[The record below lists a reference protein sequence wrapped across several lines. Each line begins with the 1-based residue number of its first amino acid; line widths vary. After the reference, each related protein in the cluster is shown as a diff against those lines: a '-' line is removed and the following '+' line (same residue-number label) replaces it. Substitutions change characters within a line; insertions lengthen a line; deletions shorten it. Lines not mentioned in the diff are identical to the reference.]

1 MIHQAAGMTIE
12 IINHIKE
19 IKRVHQ
25 ALDRYLL
32 EQSLGE
38 YDRKKVSIAVDEILS
53 NIISYAYEDKGRHT
67 IRVNLDCT
75 EDRLTLEFL
84 DDGKQFDPIEFI
96 RNQGERSAEDMDRV
110 GGLGL
115 KLVGRLMNRLAY
127 LREGNQNKLTLVLN
141 YSKNY
146 IDS

>member
-1 MIHQAAGMTIE
+1 MTIE
-12 IINHIKE
+12 IANHIKE
-19 IKRVHQ
+19 IQKVHQ
-25 ALDRYLL
+25 AVDRYLR
-32 EQSLGE
+32 EQALGE

-53 NIISYAYEDKGRHT
+53 NIISYAYDDRSRHI
-67 IRVNLDCT
+67 IRVKLDCA
-75 EDRLTLEFL
+75 EDRLTLEFM

-96 RNQGERSAEDMDRV
+96 RTQGERSAEDMDRV

-127 LREGNQNKLTLVLN
+127 LREGGQNKLTLVLN

>member
-1 MIHQAAGMTIE
+1 MTIE
-12 IINHIKE
+12 IANHIKE

-25 ALDRYLL
+25 TMDRYLRG
-32 EQSLGE
+32 QSLGE

-53 NIISYAYEDKGRHT
+53 NIISYAYDDKGRHI
-67 IRVNLDCT
+67 IRVNLDCA
-75 EDRLTLEFL
+75 EDQLTLEFM

-96 RNQGERSAEDMDRV
+96 RTQGERSAEDMDRV

-127 LREGNQNKLTLVLN
+127 QREGDQNKLTLVLN

>member
-1 MIHQAAGMTIE
+1 MTIE
-12 IINHIKE
+12 IANHIKE
-19 IKRVHQ
+19 IRKVHQ
-25 ALDRYLL
+25 TMDRYLR

-53 NIISYAYEDKGRHT
+53 NIISYAYDDKGRHI
-67 IRVNLDCT
+67 IRVNLDCA
-75 EDRLTLEFL
+75 EDQLTLEFM
-84 DDGKQFDPIEFI
+84 DDGKQFDPTEFI
-96 RNQGERSAEDMDRV
+96 RTQGERSAEDMDRV

-127 LREGNQNKLTLVLN
+127 QREGDLNKLTLVLN

-146 IDS
+146 IDT

>member
-1 MIHQAAGMTIE
+1 MIHQPAGMTIE
-12 IINHIKE
+12 IANHIKE
-19 IKRVHQ
+19 IRKVHQ
-25 ALDRYLL
+25 TMARYLR

-53 NIISYAYEDKGRHT
+53 NIISYAYDDKGRHI
-67 IRVNLDCT
+67 IRVNLDCA
-75 EDRLTLEFL
+75 EDQLTLEFM
-84 DDGKQFDPIEFI
+84 DDGKQFDPTEFI
-96 RNQGERSAEDMDRV
+96 RTQGERSAEDMDRV

-127 LREGNQNKLTLVLN
+127 QREGDLNKLTLVLN

>member
-1 MIHQAAGMTIE
+1 M
-12 IINHIKE
+12 
-19 IKRVHQ
+19 
-25 ALDRYLL
+25 DRYLRG
-32 EQSLGE
+32 QSLGE

-53 NIISYAYEDKGRHT
+53 NIISYAYDDKGRHI
-67 IRVNLDCT
+67 IRVNLDCA
-75 EDRLTLEFL
+75 EDQLTLEFM

-96 RNQGERSAEDMDRV
+96 RTQGERSAEDMDRV

-127 LREGNQNKLTLVLN
+127 QREGDQNKLTLVLN

>member
-1 MIHQAAGMTIE
+1 MTIE
-12 IINHIKE
+12 IANHIKE
-19 IKRVHQ
+19 IRKVHQ
-25 ALDRYLL
+25 TMDRYLR

-53 NIISYAYEDKGRHT
+53 NIISYAYDDKGRHI
-67 IRVNLDCT
+67 IRVNLDCA
-75 EDRLTLEFL
+75 EDQLTLEFM

-96 RNQGERSAEDMDRV
+96 RTQGERSAEDMDRV

-127 LREGNQNKLTLVLN
+127 QREGDQNKLTLVLN

>member
-1 MIHQAAGMTIE
+1 MTIE
-12 IINHIKE
+12 IANHIKE

-25 ALDRYLL
+25 ALDHYLR

-53 NIISYAYEDKGRHT
+53 NIISYAYDDKGRHV
-67 IRVNLDCT
+67 IRVNLDCA
-75 EDRLTLEFL
+75 EDQLTLEFL

-96 RNQGERSAEDMDRV
+96 RNQGERSAEDLDRV

-127 LREGNQNKLTLVLN
+127 LREGGQNKLTLVLN

>member
-1 MIHQAAGMTIE
+1 MTIE
-12 IINHIKE
+12 IANHIKE
-19 IKRVHQ
+19 IRKVHQ
-25 ALDRYLL
+25 TMDRYLR

-53 NIISYAYEDKGRHT
+53 NIISYAYDDKGRHI
-67 IRVNLDCT
+67 IRVNLDCA
-75 EDRLTLEFL
+75 EDQLTLEFM
-84 DDGKQFDPIEFI
+84 DDGKQFDPTEFI
-96 RNQGERSAEDMDRV
+96 RTQGERSAEDMDRV

-127 LREGNQNKLTLVLN
+127 QREGDLNKLTLVLN